1 MYSQIDSN
9 KRRTTA
15 LIVLFIAII
24 VFIGW
29 VFSDVLGYG
38 YGAMIFAFII
48 SIGMTLMSYYTGD
61 KIALLSTGAKQIQK
75 EQNPYVYRMVE
86 NLSITAGL
94 PTPKV
99 YIIDSP
105 ALNAFATGRD
115 PEHASVAV
123 TTGIVQA
130 LQNEELE
137 GVIAHELSHIKN
149 YDIRV
154 MTIVVVLVGTI
165 ALLSDMFFRA
175 RLFGFHSDNR
185 GSNKG
190 GAGGIFAIVGIALLI
205 LSPIIAQLIH
215 LAISRRR
222 EYLADASGALL
233 TRYPEGLARALE
245 KISSSTTPL
254 KTANAAT
261 AHLFI
266 SNPFKKKSLTGLFST
281 HPPIEDRINKLRH
294 MA

>member
-94 PTPKV
+94 PMPKV
-99 YIIDSP
+99 YIVESP
-105 ALNAFATGRD
+105 QSNAFATGRD
-115 PEHASVAV
+115 PQHAAIAV
-123 TTGIVQA
+123 TTGI
-130 LQNEELE
+130 LQLLTKNELK
-137 GVIAHELSHIKN
+137 GVLAHEMGHVAN
-149 YDIRV
+149 FDIRFATLVAV
-154 MTIVVVLVGTI
+154 MVGMVSIIAEIFLRSLWFSGNRDREGKGKAILLVVGIILAIVAPIVVQLV
-165 ALLSDMFFRA
+165 
-175 RLFGFHSDNR
+175 
-185 GSNKG
+185 
-190 GAGGIFAIVGIALLI
+190 
-205 LSPIIAQLIH
+205 Q
-215 LAISRRR
+215 LAISR
-222 EYLADASGALL
+222 
-233 TRYPEGLARALE
+233 
-245 KISSSTTPL
+245 K
-254 KTANAAT
+254 
-261 AHLFI
+261 
-266 SNPFKKKSLTGLFST
+266 
-281 HPPIEDRINKLRH
+281 RI
-294 MA
+294 